1 MKKKYQE
8 PLMKVVA
15 LQRRTHLLAGS
26 GQQTNVWMNQW
37 DTAAD
42 NEEGD

>member
-15 LQRRTHLLAGS
+15 LKRRTHLLAGS
-26 GQQTNVWMNQW
+26 GYSTTTTMGFGG
-37 DTAAD
+37 DATEE
-42 NEEGD
+42 EEGD